1 MHMEWKG
8 LLKYKD
14 KPVLLAQSICTD
26 IYDLI
31 SIILYCY
38 RLDHINNKIKA
49 LNVNWQK
56 KKRKNGNTLIYL
68 LAMALVIACIKH
80 CQENIHE

>member
-14 KPVLLAQSICTD
+14 KPVLLAQSICID

-38 RLDHINNKIKA
+38 RLEVSA

-56 KKRKNGNTLIYL
+56 KKKNGNTLIYL
-68 LAMALVIACIKH
+68 LVMALVIACIKH
-80 CQENIHE
+80 CQENIQE